1 MGELGPE
8 RTWKLL
14 SEVWPDAF
22 APGAYPAPSAAVAE
36 IARRLPQLCPGCGH
50 RSAFHAVRRAI
61 GKDDITVADIGCH
74 SMGYMPPYNM
84 GQVLFCMGHATA
96 TASGL
101 ALHNPDRKVIA
112 FMGDSTFFHAALP
125 GVVNAIV
132 RNHDITFVLLENGT
146 TAMTGHQPRAGSGE
160 IGERIPLVTLFE
172 TLGAKFVRD
181 IDAYAQPKLV
191 EALKEAIAFPGFA
204 VVIARHPCM
213 LKFMRDQRAKR
224 PGFHPAQV
232 RVDPS
237 MCDRLHVCVGEFGC
251 PSFILHEDGSVTV
264 HEDLCIGDGS
274 CLQTCPVHAIV
285 RPQAE
290 AAP

>member
-1 MGELGPE
+1 
-8 RTWKLL
+8 
-14 SEVWPDAF
+14 
-22 APGAYPAPSAAVAE
+22 
-36 IARRLPQLCPGCGH
+36 
-50 RSAFHAVRRAI
+50 
-61 GKDDITVADIGCH
+61 
-74 SMGYMPPYNM
+74 
-84 GQVLFCMGHATA
+84 
-96 TASGL
+96 
-101 ALHNPDRKVIA
+101 
-112 FMGDSTFFHAALP
+112 
-125 GVVNAIV
+125 
-132 RNHDITFVLLENGT
+132 
-146 TAMTGHQPRAGSGE
+146 
-160 IGERIPLVTLFE
+160 
-172 TLGAKFVRD
+172 VRD

-191 EALKEAIAFPGFA
+191 EALREAIAYPGFA